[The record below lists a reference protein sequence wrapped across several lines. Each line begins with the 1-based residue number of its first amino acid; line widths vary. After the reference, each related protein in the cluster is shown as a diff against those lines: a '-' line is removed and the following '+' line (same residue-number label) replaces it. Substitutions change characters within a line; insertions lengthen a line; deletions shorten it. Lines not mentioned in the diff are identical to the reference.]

1 MLTLLWVA
9 LAMAFKDA
17 FGVLMTV
24 AEARGRDNLAGLLD
38 AAEDVAVF
46 FTTIYGAGSAI
57 KYGWNMHAVLV
68 LVVMCVTSYIGTRV
82 WTRVGRRIG
91 EEQS

>member
-9 LAMAFKDA
+9 LAMAFKDS

-24 AEARGRDNLAGLLD
+24 AEAKGRDRLAGLFD
-38 AAEDVAVF
+38 ALEDAAVF

-57 KYGWNMHAVLV
+57 KYGWTLHAVETLGVMMLV
-68 LVVMCVTSYIGTRV
+68 SYIGTRY
-82 WTRVGRRIG
+82 WTRVSRRIKTAP
-91 EEQS
+91 